1 MMSILDYDNQ
11 TISTITQINATQA
24 PIIYH
29 CNKKNVSCGCG
40 YADVEITQSR
50 IMNGEDVV
58 EASWPMFVSLRI
70 LNSSKHICSGTLLS
84 NLYVLTAAHCIK
96 SFSLL
101 ESLDLTIVAGIT
113 KLSDPDQYIRNIRR
127 IYIHPN
133 FTDQANRFVNDI
145 AILELDSQLLID
157 LHPMLSKTCVP
168 HLNSSILNN
177 RYSSNGTRLIV
188 IGWETIE
195 PDILQQVEVFPIDT
209 DYPTCSNLI
218 NDTQKQFCAG
228 VYQGILKK
236 KELSLHLNKNLY
248 F

>member
-1 MMSILDYDNQ
+1 MSILDYDHQ
-11 TISTITQINATQA
+11 TISTITQINATQV

-40 YADVEITQSR
+40 YTDVEITQSR

-58 EASWPMFVSLRI
+58 EASWSMFVSLRI

-84 NLYVLTAAHCIK
+84 DLYVLTAAHCIK

-101 ESLDLTIVAGIT
+101 EPLDLTIVAGIT
-113 KLSDPDQYIRNIRR
+113 KHSDPDRYIRNIRQ
-127 IYIHPN
+127 IYTHPN

-145 AILELDSQLLID
+145 AILELDSRLLID
-157 LHPMLSKTCVP
+157 LNPILSKTCVP

-177 RYSSNGTRLIV
+177 RYPSNGTRLVV
-188 IGWETIE
+188 IGWGTIE
-195 PDILQQVEVFPIDT
+195 PDILQQTEVYAIDT

-228 VYQGILKK
+228 AYQGILKK
-236 KELSLHLNKNLY
+236 RIVSSFK
-248 F
+248 